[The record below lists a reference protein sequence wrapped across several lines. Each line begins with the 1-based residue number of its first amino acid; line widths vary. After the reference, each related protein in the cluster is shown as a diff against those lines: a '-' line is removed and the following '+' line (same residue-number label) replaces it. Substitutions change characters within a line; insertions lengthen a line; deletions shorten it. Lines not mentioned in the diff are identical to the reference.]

1 LYILEILFSRQFRA
15 MKIDGEQ
22 TFPANM
28 RQFTDS
34 AEDCHPAK
42 RAKGAALEKGRP
54 HDVA

>member
-1 LYILEILFSRQFRA
+1 
-15 MKIDGEQ
+15 MKVDREQ

-42 RAKGAALEKGRP
+42 LSKTAALEKGRS